1 MKIPQIRL
9 NENELPTRWYN
20 IIPDLPEKFPEAKDP
35 EEGES
40 RLKLLP
46 KIFIPACL
54 KQEMSTENWIT
65 IPEGIKELLLRS
77 GRPRPLFRAI
87 GLERALKLPKTIK
100 LFYKSEFYSPT
111 GSHKVNTALAQL
123 FFAKEQG
130 YERVVTET
138 GAGQWGSA
146 LAYAASLMGLKC
158 TVFWVRAAHDLKPER
173 KALME
178 SFGAEIF
185 ASPSNRT
192 KVGGELLKKDPKHP
206 GSLGIAI
213 SEAIADVLNSEK
225 SVYCVGSVLNHV
237 LMHQTIIGLE
247 TMKQFEK
254 IDEEPDIMTGC
265 LGGGS
270 NFGGFILPFAGDVIK
285 KKRNIRFIAAQ
296 SESAP
301 NLVDGEYK
309 YGFADHAEQTPLLK
323 MFTLGH
329 KHLGKPI
336 FAEGLRYHAAAPI
349 MSVLRKHNLLEAVA
363 YPSDE
368 KLIFEAASMFVKN
381 EGFLPAPEST
391 YAVKA
396 GIDEALKAKKENREC
411 VIAMNIS
418 GHGFLDMQF
427 YNAVNKAVKS

>member
-1 MKIPQIRL
+1 MKNVETNILPEEIPRK
-9 NENELPTRWYN
+9 WYN
-20 IIPDLPEKFPEAKDP
+20 IIPDLPEKLPPPKDP

-65 IPEGIKELLLRS
+65 IPEEITELFLRA
-77 GRPRPLFRAI
+77 GRPRPLFRAV
-87 GLERALKLPKTIK
+87 GLERVLKLPKTIK

-123 FFAKEQG
+123 HYAKEQG

-146 LAYAASLMGLKC
+146 LAYAASLMDIEC
-158 TVFWVRAAHDLKPER
+158 TVYWVRAAHDLKPER

-192 KVGGELLKKDPKHP
+192 KVGRELLNKNPKHP

-213 SEAIADVLNSEK
+213 SEGIEDILNSEK

-270 NFGGFILPFAGDVIK
+270 NFGGFIIPFAGDVIK
-285 KKRNIRFIAAQ
+285 GKRKIRFIAAQ
-296 SESAP
+296 SDSAP

-309 YGFADHAEQTPLLK
+309 YDFCDHAEQTPLLK

-329 KHLGKPI
+329 KHVGKPI

-349 MSVLRKHNLLEAVA
+349 MSALRKHNLLEAVA

-368 KLIFEAASMFVKN
+368 KIIFEAAKLFVKN

-391 YAVKA
+391 YAVRA
-396 GIDEALKAKKENREC
+396 GIDEALKAKRENREC

-418 GHGFLDMQF
+418 GHGFLDMRF
-427 YNAVNKAVKS
+427 YSKVNEMVK